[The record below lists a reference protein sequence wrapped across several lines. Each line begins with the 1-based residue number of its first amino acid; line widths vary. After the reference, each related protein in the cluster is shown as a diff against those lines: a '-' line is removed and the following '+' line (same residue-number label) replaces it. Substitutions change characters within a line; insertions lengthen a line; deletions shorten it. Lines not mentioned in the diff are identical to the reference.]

1 MKFIKD
7 DLGELQFEIVIY
19 LKKTR
24 RIKMFGF
31 IKKNKEEKNIIIK
44 SPVVGRCFDISEIP
58 DEVFST
64 KMLGNGIG
72 FESTEGILYAPVDGE
87 ILMVFPTK
95 HAMIL
100 KSKEG
105 IEILLHIGID
115 TVEMKGEGFQVFV
128 EKDQQVKA
136 GDKLLAFDNDL
147 IKAKAKSNLS
157 ALVVTDNEI
166 VESLDFKLG
175 TVDKNNNVIIV
186 KIK

>member
-1 MKFIKD
+1 
-7 DLGELQFEIVIY
+7 
-19 LKKTR
+19 
-24 RIKMFGF
+24 MFGF
-31 IKKNKEEKNIIIK
+31 FKKSKEEKSLVIK

-72 FESTEGILYAPVDGE
+72 FESTEGVLYAPVDGE
-87 ILMVFPTK
+87 ILQVFPTK

-115 TVEMKGEGFQVFV
+115 TVEMKGEGFESFT
-128 EKDQQVKA
+128 EKGQQVKA
-136 GDKLLAFDNDL
+136 GDKLLAFNNDL

-157 ALVVTDNEI
+157 VLVLTDNEI
-166 VESLDFKLG
+166 MESVEFNLG
-175 TVDKNNNVIIV
+175 TVDKNNEVIVV
-186 KIK
+186 KLKK